1 MKVSGIDTI
10 KVEKDLAFTIQEYQ
24 RRLKAVREG
33 IAARDLDIL
42 VVTIPE
48 NMLYLSGYNTLGY
61 ASAQYLLIPLQGEPL
76 HITRGIEEVNVRA
89 YSWIDNSTS
98 YMDHEAP
105 LELLAETLRNLGF
118 AKAKVGFE
126 KKSWFFS
133 IADYEA
139 LKTLLPDVRFED
151 GSMIVE
157 AVRVV
162 KSDAEIDYI
171 RQAARIAEAGIEA
184 GINQIRA
191 GVNENEIAA
200 EIQRVVTLKG
210 SEYPGYPPFVT
221 SGVRTSY
228 AHGTWSGR
236 QIQPGD
242 PVFLELSGTVRRYS
256 AAIMRASVVSPS
268 NRELEKMEDV
278 SRRALENMLDGIR
291 PDRPLGE
298 VWSIWSQTV
307 NDGGYEGRFKRTGY
321 SIGISYPPDWG
332 EGHILSFKRGE
343 TRILKPNMVFHI
355 PSMVKAFG
363 FADVGT
369 SETVRVT
376 ETGCEILTNYKRQLY
391 VR

>member
-1 MKVSGIDTI
+1 MKVSGIDSVV
-10 KVEKDLAFTIQEYQ
+10 VEKDLAFTIEEYK
-24 RRLKAVREG
+24 RRLNAVRKG
-33 IAARDLDIL
+33 IAARQLDLL

-61 ASAQYLLIPLQGEPL
+61 ASAQYLLVPLEGQPL

-89 YSWIDNSTS
+89 YSWIDDSSS
-98 YMDHEAP
+98 YMDHEVP
-105 LELLAETLRNLGF
+105 LELLAEILRDLGY
-118 AKAKVGFE
+118 AKSKIGFE
-126 KKSWFFS
+126 KKAWFFS
-133 IADYEA
+133 IADYEM
-139 LKTLLPDVRFED
+139 LKALLPEVRFED

-157 AVRVV
+157 TVRVV
-162 KSDAEIDYI
+162 KSDAELDYV
-171 RQAARIAEAGIEA
+171 RQAARIAEAGMEA

-236 QIQPGD
+236 VIEKGD

-256 AAIMRASVVSPS
+256 AAIMRASVVSPV

-278 SRRALENMLDGIR
+278 SRRALENMLAGIR

-298 VWSIWSQTV
+298 VWDIWSKTV

-321 SIGISYPPDWG
+321 SIGINYPPDWG

-343 TRILKPNMVFHI
+343 TRTLMANMVFHI

-376 ETGCEILTNYKRQLY
+376 ETGCEILTDYKRQLY